1 MSSQLPAADP
11 GASRSLDAADSPHTA
26 GGTARPVSPLARLLL
41 GLVHLY
47 RLTAAMRTP
56 RCRFLP
62 SCSGYAVEALRLHGA
77 LRGTWLAIR
86 RVGRCHPWNP
96 GGIDPVPPR
105 E

>member
-1 MSSQLPAADP
+1 MSSVPAPED
-11 GASRSLDAADSPHTA
+11 
-26 GGTARPVSPLARLLL
+26 ARPDVEPHGGADTAPRPSPLARILLA
-41 GLVHLY
+41 LVGLY

-62 SCSGYAVEALRLHGA
+62 SCSTYAVEALRAHGA
-77 LRGTWLAIR
+77 LRGTWLAVR

-105 E
+105 K